1 LGGAG
6 DPAQARGP
14 TWAVG
19 HLPVATNRPC
29 GLESRLGPLP
39 QGPSVLRTLCHLLWL
54 CSGTKEQ
61 FSIDPWGTS
70 LPRESVLIRESLYVF
85 PSIYGEVGARA
96 QVSDVLTTVL
106 VFLRIKPLTCKC
118 PLPRSPGLRRW
129 NWELPCPHIVFP
141 VLLGH
146 LREHVPDLSFYL
158 LPSTQEQGP
167 YQDINVVVLFTS
179 VVSNSLQPHGL

>member
-1 LGGAG
+1 MRS
-6 DPAQARGP
+6 P
-14 TWAVG
+14 
-19 HLPVATNRPC
+19 
-29 GLESRLGPLP
+29 SP
-39 QGPSVLRTLCHLLWL
+39 QGEMLRGGRPAAPLTQRKQERRLVA
-54 CSGTKEQ
+54 
-61 FSIDPWGTS
+61 
-70 LPRESVLIRESLYVF
+70 RESVLIRESLYVF